1 MAINPTNLATLNVLE
16 DNFDVTIAIVQERPV
31 IGKYY
36 EVSDGLVPN
45 RLVGFYDEDLEMV
58 QLYLTDNTGTRY
70 FLVS

>member
-36 EVSDGLVPN
+36 EASEGLVPN